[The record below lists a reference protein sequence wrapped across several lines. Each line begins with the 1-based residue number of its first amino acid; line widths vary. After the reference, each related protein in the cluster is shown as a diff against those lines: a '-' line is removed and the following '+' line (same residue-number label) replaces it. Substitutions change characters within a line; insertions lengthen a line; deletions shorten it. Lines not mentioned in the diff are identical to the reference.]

1 MIVVVRGGSVF
12 DEVELIE
19 TDRFDDL
26 HVEQHA
32 DAVVPA
38 GTVLEAQGIAFDASG
53 GEVAIRVS
61 WLADRLAEAQV
72 TDAVSRLAGML
83 DYARTRGWV
92 DDSRGTVT
100 AHVEITSPP
109 EHRETPYD
117 RIAEVPSF
125 QLTSTDIVDGAA
137 LSLPQASGIFGAG
150 GSDISPQL
158 AWSGFPAETRS
169 FAITMVDPDAPTGS
183 GFWHWAVVGVPAST
197 TSLAAG
203 AGDPSG
209 SGLPAG
215 AIQLKN
221 DGGLAHYLGAAP
233 PAGHGPHRYF
243 IAVHALDVEEL
254 GVPAD
259 ATPAFLGF
267 TMFSHTLA
275 RAELVATFEI
285 EG

>member
-1 MIVVVRGGSVF
+1 VIVVVRGGSVF

-26 HVEQHA
+26 HVEQRA

-38 GTVLEAQGIAFDASG
+38 GTVLEAQGIAFDSTG

-61 WLADRLAEAQV
+61 WLADRLAECKV
-72 TDAVSRLAGML
+72 TDAVSKLAGML
-83 DYARTRGWV
+83 DYARTKGWV

-109 EHRETPYD
+109 ERRETPYD
-117 RIAEVPSF
+117 RIAKVPSF
-125 QLTSTDIVDGAA
+125 ELTSTDIVDGAA
-137 LSLPQASGIFGAG
+137 LPLPQASGILGAG
-150 GSDISPQL
+150 GSDVSPQL
-158 AWSGFPAETRS
+158 TWSGFPAETRS
-169 FAITMVDPDAPTGS
+169 FAVTMFDPDAPTAS

-203 AGDPSG
+203 AGGPSG

-221 DGGLAHYLGAAP
+221 DGGLHQYLGAAP

-243 IAVHALDVEEL
+243 VAVHALDVEEL

-259 ATPAFLGF
+259 ATPAYLGF

-275 RAELVATFEI
+275 RGELVATFEF